1 MADNELDVIT
11 AGGATKTLRSRDV
24 GSQVQAQKV
33 DVGPWVPTLVAG
45 HQYSLD
51 VTTGA
56 VVTLTVPSGATHA
69 LITVEDADVRF
80 REDAADPTTGA
91 TGSGMVLPAGFIG
104 ELALPNALRFIA
116 VTATAELNVSYRK
129 YV

>member
-1 MADNELDVIT
+1 VADNELTVIRAT
-11 AGGATKTLRSRDV
+11 GETKTLRSRDV
-24 GSQVQAQKV
+24 GSQVQAQLV
-33 DVGPWVPTLVAG
+33 DVGPWLPTTVSGA
-45 HQYSLD
+45 QYSLD
-51 VTTGA
+51 VTTSS

-80 REDAADPTTGA
+80 TEDGGTPTTGA
-91 TGSGMVLPAGFIG
+91 AGNGLLLQAGFIG
-104 ELALPNALRFIA
+104 ELALPQALKFIA